1 MKDSIKEYGEFF
13 QRMNLSELS
22 IEDGDFKIFMK
33 KESAPVIMTAP
44 ARAVSPVDGA
54 GNAAVNAASLSASSL
69 SAASLSASALVNT
82 VGASEAVAGKV
93 LSPDMEEIKAPLLG
107 TFYANKDALLIKVG
121 DTVRKGDVLCNIEA
135 MKMFNEV
142 LSNVDGV
149 VSDILVRDGELVEYN
164 QTLFIIKKS

>member
-69 SAASLSASALVNT
+69 SASALVNT
-82 VGASEAVAGKV
+82 VG
-93 LSPDMEEIKAPLLG
+93 
-107 TFYANKDALLIKVG
+107 
-121 DTVRKGDVLCNIEA
+121 
-135 MKMFNEV
+135 
-142 LSNVDGV
+142 
-149 VSDILVRDGELVEYN
+149 
-164 QTLFIIKKS
+164 

>member
-54 GNAAVNAASLSASSL
+54 NSAAVNAASLSAS
-69 SAASLSASALVNT
+69 SLSASALVNT

-107 TFYANKDALLIKVG
+107 TFYANKDAMLIKVG

-164 QTLFIIKKS
+164 QTLFIIKKA

>member
-33 KESAPVIMTAP
+33 KESAPVIMAAP

-54 GNAAVNAASLSASSL
+54 NSAAVNAASLSAS
-69 SAASLSASALVNT
+69 SLSASALVNT

-107 TFYANKDALLIKVG
+107 TFYANKDALLVKVG

-164 QTLFIIKKS
+164 QTLFIIKKA

>member
-54 GNAAVNAASLSASSL
+54 GNAAVNATSLSAS
-69 SAASLSASALVNT
+69 SLSASALVNT

-164 QTLFIIKKS
+164 QTLFIIKKA

>member
-33 KESAPVIMTAP
+33 KESAPVIMTNP

-54 GNAAVNAASLSASSL
+54 NSAAVNTASLSASSL
-69 SAASLSASALVNT
+69 SAAAIVNA

-107 TFYANKDALLIKVG
+107 TFYANKDAMLIKVG

-164 QTLFIIKKS
+164 QTLFIIKKA

>member
-33 KESAPVIMTAP
+33 KESAPVIMTNP
-44 ARAVSPVDGA
+44 ATSVSPVDGA
-54 GNAAVNAASLSASSL
+54 GNASVNAASLSAAAL
-69 SAASLSASALVNT
+69 SAAAIVNA
-82 VGASEAVAGKV
+82 VGASEAAAGKV

-164 QTLFIIKKS
+164 QTLFIIKKA

>member
-33 KESAPVIMTAP
+33 KESAPVIMTNQAT
-44 ARAVSPVDGA
+44 AVSPVDGA
-54 GNAAVNAASLSASSL
+54 NSAAVNAASLSASSL
-69 SAASLSASALVNT
+69 SAAAIVNA
-82 VGASEAVAGKV
+82 VGASEAVAGKG

-107 TFYANKDALLIKVG
+107 TFYANKDALLVKVG

>member
-54 GNAAVNAASLSASSL
+54 NSAAVNAASLSA
-69 SAASLSASALVNT
+69 AAIVNA
-82 VGASEAVAGKV
+82 GNASEAVAGKV

-107 TFYANKDALLIKVG
+107 TFYANKDAMLIKVG

-164 QTLFIIKKS
+164 QTLFIIKKA

>member
-69 SAASLSASALVNT
+69 SASALVNT

-93 LSPDMEEIKAPLLG
+93 LLPDMEEIKAPLLG

-164 QTLFIIKKS
+164 QTLFIIKKA

>member
-33 KESAPVIMTAP
+33 KESAPVIMTNP

-54 GNAAVNAASLSASSL
+54 NSAAVNAASLSASSL

-107 TFYANKDALLIKVG
+107 TFYANKDAMLIKVG

-164 QTLFIIKKS
+164 QTLFIIKKV

>member
-33 KESAPVIMTAP
+33 KESAPVIMTNP
-44 ARAVSPVDGA
+44 VRAVSPVDGA

-69 SAASLSASALVNT
+69 NASALVNT
-82 VGASEAVAGKV
+82 VGASEAAAGKV

-164 QTLFIIKKS
+164 QTLFIIKKA

>member
-107 TFYANKDALLIKVG
+107 TFYANKDAMLIKVG

-164 QTLFIIKKS
+164 QTLFIIKKA

>member
-54 GNAAVNAASLSASSL
+54 GNTAVNAASLSAS
-69 SAASLSASALVNT
+69 SLSASALVNT

-107 TFYANKDALLIKVG
+107 TFYANKDAMLIKVG

-164 QTLFIIKKS
+164 QTLFIIKKA

>member
-54 GNAAVNAASLSASSL
+54 GNAAVNAASLSA
-69 SAASLSASALVNT
+69 ASLSASALVNT

-107 TFYANKDALLIKVG
+107 TFYANKDAMLIKVG

-164 QTLFIIKKS
+164 QTLFIIKKA

>member
-33 KESAPVIMTAP
+33 KESAPVIMTNP

-54 GNAAVNAASLSASSL
+54 NSAAVNAASLSAS
-69 SAASLSASALVNT
+69 SLSASALVNT

-107 TFYANKDALLIKVG
+107 TFYANKDAMLIKVG

-164 QTLFIIKKS
+164 QTLFIIKKA

>member
-44 ARAVSPVDGA
+44 AVPVNPAEGA
-54 GNAAVNAASLSASSL
+54 SNAAV
-69 SAASLSASALVNT
+69 SAASLSAAAIVNA
-82 VGASEAVAGKV
+82 GNASEAVAGKV

-107 TFYANKDALLIKVG
+107 TFYANKDALLVKVG

-164 QTLFIIKKS
+164 QTLFIIKKA

>member
-44 ARAVSPVDGA
+44 AVPVNPAEGA
-54 GNAAVNAASLSASSL
+54 SNAAV
-69 SAASLSASALVNT
+69 SAASLSAAAIVNA
-82 VGASEAVAGKV
+82 GNASEAVAGKV

-107 TFYANKDALLIKVG
+107 TFYANKDALLVKVG

-149 VSDILVRDGELVEYN
+149 VSYILVRDGELVEYN
-164 QTLFIIKKS
+164 QTLFIIKKA

>member
-54 GNAAVNAASLSASSL
+54 GNAAVNTASLSASSL
-69 SAASLSASALVNT
+69 SAAAIVNA
-82 VGASEAVAGKV
+82 GNASEAVAGKV

-107 TFYANKDALLIKVG
+107 TFYANKDALLVKVG

-164 QTLFIIKKS
+164 QTLFIIKKA

>member
-54 GNAAVNAASLSASSL
+54 GNASVNAASLSAS
-69 SAASLSASALVNT
+69 SLSASALVNT
-82 VGASEAVAGKV
+82 VGASEAAAGKV

-121 DTVRKGDVLCNIEA
+121 DTVRKGDVICNIEA

-164 QTLFIIKKS
+164 QTLFIIKKA

>member
-54 GNAAVNAASLSASSL
+54 NSAAVNASSL

-107 TFYANKDALLIKVG
+107 TFYANKDALLVKVG

-164 QTLFIIKKS
+164 QTLFIIKKA

>member
-69 SAASLSASALVNT
+69 SASALVNT

-107 TFYANKDALLIKVG
+107 TFYANKDALLVKVG

>member
-54 GNAAVNAASLSASSL
+54 NSAAVNAASLSASSL
-69 SAASLSASALVNT
+69 SASSLSASALVNT

-164 QTLFIIKKS
+164 QTLFIIKKA

>member
-54 GNAAVNAASLSASSL
+54 NSAAVNAASLSASSL
-69 SAASLSASALVNT
+69 SAAAIVNA

-107 TFYANKDALLIKVG
+107 TFYANKDALLVKVG

>member
-69 SAASLSASALVNT
+69 SASALVNT

-107 TFYANKDALLIKVG
+107 TFYANKDAMLIKVG

-164 QTLFIIKKS
+164 QTLFIIKKA

>member
-1 MKDSIKEYGEFF
+1 
-13 QRMNLSELS
+13 MNLSELS

-54 GNAAVNAASLSASSL
+54 GNAAVNAASLSAS
-69 SAASLSASALVNT
+69 SLSASALVNT

-164 QTLFIIKKS
+164 QTLFIIKKA

>member
-107 TFYANKDALLIKVG
+107 TFYANKDALLVKVG

-164 QTLFIIKKS
+164 QTLFIIKKA

>member
-33 KESAPVIMTAP
+33 KESAPVIMTNP

-54 GNAAVNAASLSASSL
+54 NSAAVNASSL
-69 SAASLSASALVNT
+69 SDASLSASALVNT

-107 TFYANKDALLIKVG
+107 TFYANKDAMLIKVG

-164 QTLFIIKKS
+164 QTLFIIKKA

>member
-54 GNAAVNAASLSASSL
+54 GNAAVNAASLSASSI
-69 SAASLSASALVNT
+69 SAAAIVNA
-82 VGASEAVAGKV
+82 VGASEATAGKV

-164 QTLFIIKKS
+164 QTLFIIKKA

>member
-69 SAASLSASALVNT
+69 SASALVNT

-107 TFYANKDALLIKVG
+107 TFYANKDALLVKVG

-164 QTLFIIKKS
+164 QTLFIIKKA

>member
-69 SAASLSASALVNT
+69 SASSLSASALVNT

-107 TFYANKDALLIKVG
+107 TFYANKDALLVKVG

-164 QTLFIIKKS
+164 QTLFIIKKA

>member
-164 QTLFIIKKS
+164 QTLFIIKKA

>member
-33 KESAPVIMTAP
+33 KESAPVIMTNQAT
-44 ARAVSPVDGA
+44 AVSPVDGA
-54 GNAAVNAASLSASSL
+54 NSAAVNAASLSASSL
-69 SAASLSASALVNT
+69 SAAAIVNA

-107 TFYANKDALLIKVG
+107 TFYANKDALLVKVG

>member
-44 ARAVSPVDGA
+44 ARAVGPVDGV
-54 GNAAVNAASLSASSL
+54 GNAAVNAASLSAS
-69 SAASLSASALVNT
+69 SLSASALVNT

-107 TFYANKDALLIKVG
+107 TFYANKDALLVKVG

-164 QTLFIIKKS
+164 QTLFIIKKA

>member
-69 SAASLSASALVNT
+69 SASALVNT
-82 VGASEAVAGKV
+82 VGTSEAAAGKV

-107 TFYANKDALLIKVG
+107 TFYANKDALLVKVG

-164 QTLFIIKKS
+164 QTLFIIKKA

>member
-54 GNAAVNAASLSASSL
+54 NSAAVNAASLSAS
-69 SAASLSASALVNT
+69 SLSASALVNT

-107 TFYANKDALLIKVG
+107 TFYANKDALLVKVG

-164 QTLFIIKKS
+164 QTLFIIKKA

>member
-54 GNAAVNAASLSASSL
+54 GNAAVNAASLSAS
-69 SAASLSASALVNT
+69 SLSASALVNT

-164 QTLFIIKKS
+164 QTLFIIKKA

>member
-54 GNAAVNAASLSASSL
+54 GNAAVNAASLSAS
-69 SAASLSASALVNT
+69 ALVNA
-82 VGASEAVAGKV
+82 GNASEAAAGKV

-107 TFYANKDALLIKVG
+107 TFYANKDAMLIKVG

-164 QTLFIIKKS
+164 QTLFIIKKA

>member
-54 GNAAVNAASLSASSL
+54 GNAAVNAAPF
-69 SAASLSASALVNT
+69 SASALVNT
-82 VGASEAVAGKV
+82 AGASEAAAGKV

-164 QTLFIIKKS
+164 QTLFIIKKA